1 MTDANSV
8 STFLSLR
15 ETFVCYADILGF
27 RPRTERAFQS
37 GEAKEF
43 LKSIK
48 ASLGYAYEEVRQI
61 KELLGAAGSVFD
73 MKVFTDN
80 IVVAYLLERPEIEL
94 GERELD
100 TLLMLLARVQAG
112 LAAAGFLLRGAISFG
127 PHFQDEDIAYGL
139 ALLEAVDLDKSGG
152 SPRLVIASSVEPWI
166 ARQLRTYG
174 HVELAPH
181 YDALLED
188 PHDGR
193 LFVNYLDVVFEN
205 YSDFE
210 INYALLGA
218 HRETVNRGLEEYASD
233 KHVLQKYEWLATYHN
248 YVCRQ
253 FAEKFQIPKCEEAGS
268 ESAHFYA
275 FGQLAL
281 NYLVSFDGQ
290 TPPQR
295 LNPQRLLQANIVG

>member
-1 MTDANSV
+1 MRTRFLLFHRCVRPSSATL
-8 STFLSLR
+8 TFLDSEPGRR
-15 ETFVCYADILGF
+15 ELSNQGK
-27 RPRTERAFQS
+27 Q
-37 GEAKEF
+37 
-43 LKSIK
+43 KSIK

-80 IVVAYLLERPEIEL
+80 IVVAYPLEHPEIEL
-94 GERELD
+94 GERELA

-112 LAAAGFLLRGAISFG
+112 LAAEGFLLRGAISFG

-139 ALLEAVDLDKSGG
+139 ALLEAVDLDKSGW

-253 FAEKFQIPKCEEAGS
+253 FAEKSNYEEAGLTRTGPARELTTS
-268 ESAHFYA
+268 D
-275 FGQLAL
+275 LRP
-281 NYLVSFDGQ
+281 N
-290 TPPQR
+290 
-295 LNPQRLLQANIVG
+295 

>member
-8 STFLSLR
+8 STFPSLR

-27 RPRTERAFQS
+27 RARTERAFQS
-37 GEAKEF
+37 GEANEF
-43 LKSIK
+43 LRSIK

-61 KELLGAAGSVFD
+61 KDLLGAAGSVFD

-80 IVVAYLLERPEIEL
+80 IVVAYPLEHPEIEL
-94 GERELD
+94 GERELR
-100 TLLMLLARVQAG
+100 TLLMLLARVQAC
-112 LAAAGFLLRGAISFG
+112 LAAKGFLLRGAISFG

-152 SPRLVIASSVEPWI
+152 SPRLEIASSVEPWI
-166 ARQLRTYG
+166 ARQIRT
-174 HVELAPH
+174 HSQVQSAPH
-181 YDALLED
+181 YHALLED

-205 YSDFE
+205 YSDFD

-233 KHVLQKYEWLATYHN
+233 KYVRQKYEWLATYHN
-248 YVCRQ
+248 YVCRE
-253 FAEKFQIPKCEEAGS
+253 FAERFPIPSSEEADT
-268 ESAHFYA
+268 ESALFYA
-275 FGQLAL
+275 FAQPAL
-281 NYLVSFDGQ
+281 DYLVPFDGT
-290 TPPQR
+290 TPPRR
-295 LNPQRLLQANIVG
+295 LNPQRLLQADIVC